1 MESGNIYEEYFRKGK
16 YDEKAVICF
25 INSHRD
31 MGDFSGDEVIRKHF
45 ILKKMEKLKYCIY

>member
-1 MESGNIYEEYFRKGK
+1 MVSGNIYEEDFRKGK

-31 MGDFSGDEVIRKHF
+31 MGDFSSDEVRGKHF
-45 ILKKMEKLKYCIY
+45 ILKKMGKLKYCIY